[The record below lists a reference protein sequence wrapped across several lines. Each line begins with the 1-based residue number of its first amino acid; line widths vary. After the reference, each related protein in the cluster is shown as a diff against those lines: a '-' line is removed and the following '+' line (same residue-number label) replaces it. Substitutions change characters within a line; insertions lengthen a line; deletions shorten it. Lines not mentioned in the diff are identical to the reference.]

1 MFSQSVAENEPVVEE
16 APVEAPPSTE
26 LDGLQ
31 SGSFDFLG
39 QS

>member
-1 MFSQSVAENEPVVEE
+1 MFSQGVAETEPVVEE
-16 APVEAPPSTE
+16 TPAEAQPSTE

-31 SGSFDFLG
+31 SGSFDFLT

>member
-1 MFSQSVAENEPVVEE
+1 MFSQSVAEDESVEE
-16 APVEAPPSTE
+16 TPAEAPQSTE

-31 SGSFDFLG
+31 SGALDFLT

>member
-1 MFSQSVAENEPVVEE
+1 MFSQAVVEDEPAVETPAE
-16 APVEAPPSTE
+16 AQPATE

-31 SGSFDFLG
+31 SGALDFLT